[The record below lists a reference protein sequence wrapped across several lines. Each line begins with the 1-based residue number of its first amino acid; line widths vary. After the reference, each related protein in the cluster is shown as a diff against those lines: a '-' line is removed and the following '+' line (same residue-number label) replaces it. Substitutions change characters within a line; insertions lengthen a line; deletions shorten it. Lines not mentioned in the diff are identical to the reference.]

1 LELDVR
7 DGDQVYKAAII
18 SEKADLAVIKEPTG
32 KKKYTQAEFKK
43 ERDKMMEEMN
53 RNNQG
58 GQRIIR
64 MN

>member
-1 LELDVR
+1 M
-7 DGDQVYKAAII
+7 
-18 SEKADLAVIKEPTG
+18 IKEPTG